1 MSDRLV
7 LPAGL
12 EFPRTLLD
20 VSVEFDAHI
29 KAGKLAGYKPIPAG
43 FEPLDTYLGG
53 GLIPESLVLLG
64 GPPGVGK
71 TVFVLQAARNI
82 AAAARDNKTAAVV
95 VCFEHGEVY
104 LYHRLLCLE
113 SVMTGGA
120 GITMD
125 DIRRAAL
132 TEGVAE
138 PGLETLLKTLPAAQE
153 AWSRLVQYW
162 ERLLLVKGHPVKTTL
177 NVLDTYLTRLRQQF
191 ASVVLFVD
199 YLQKVPIF
207 SPGVELTP
215 ERQIRTVTEG
225 LKNLA
230 LAHGVP
236 IVAVAASDAEGLK
249 GGRVRFEDLWG
260 GSIVKYEPDVAIML
274 NPATEVTLSGAGGL
288 RMPPARQENRDG
300 QEVVF
305 SIEKNRL
312 GPTGVEFRQTLRGAH
327 YAFSLGWDG
336 A

>member
-1 MSDRLV
+1 MRRREREHVVPDRLV

-12 EFPRTLLD
+12 DLPRTLLD
-20 VSVEFDAHI
+20 VSIEFDAHI
-29 KAGKLAGYKPIPAG
+29 KAGKLATYKPIPTG

-53 GLIPESLVLLG
+53 GLVPESLVLLG

-71 TVFVLQAARNI
+71 TIFVLQAARNI
-82 AAAARDNKTAAVV
+82 AAAARDNKTAACV

-113 SVMTGGA
+113 SVVIGSG

-125 DIRRAAL
+125 DIRRAVLADSS
-132 TEGVAE
+132 AE
-138 PGLETLLKTLPAAQE
+138 PGLEMLLQTLHAARD
-153 AWSRLVQYW
+153 AWSRIVQYW
-162 ERLLLVKGHPVKTTL
+162 ERLFLVKGHPVKTTL
-177 NVLDTYLTRLRQQF
+177 NVLDTYLARLRSQF

-199 YLQKVPIF
+199 YLQKVPVF

-230 LAHGVP
+230 LAHSVP
-236 IVAVAASDAEGLK
+236 IVAVAAADAEGLK
-249 GGRVRFEDLWG
+249 SERVRFEDLWG
-260 GSIVKYEPDVAIML
+260 GSSVNYEPDVAIML
-274 NPATEVTLSGAGGL
+274 NPA
-288 RMPPARQENRDG
+288 RQETNTRG
-300 QEVVF
+300 VEIVF

-312 GPTGVEFRQTLRGAH
+312 GPTGVEFALPLLGEH
-327 YAFSLGWDG
+327 FSFLTHGL
-336 A
+336 